1 MTQKYTIRLI
11 EAIDNKVIEAIIR
24 SCLIEYGAN
33 HEGTAWADEN
43 LGRFSEIYTSDEER
57 YWVAEDE
64 YGKLVGGVGIG
75 RLDDKYDVCE
85 LQKMYLLPEARGT
98 GLANEL
104 ILTALNHAKKYYKR
118 CYLETLP
125 NMIAAQRFYKKHGF
139 VKADKAPVT
148 TEHFMCDVR
157 LIKDL

>member
-1 MTQKYTIRLI
+1 MERKYIIRLI
-11 EAIDNKVIEAIIR
+11 EKRDDKVIESIIR

-43 LGRFSEIYTSDEER
+43 LGRFSEIYVSDGER

-64 YGKLVGGVGIG
+64 RGTVVGGVGIG
-75 RLDDKYDVCE
+75 RLEGADGVCE
-85 LQKMYLLPEARGT
+85 LQKMYVLPEARGT
-98 GLANEL
+98 GIANEL
-104 ILTALNHAKKYYKR
+104 MLTALTYAKKYYKQ

-125 NMIAAQRFYKKHGF
+125 NMHRAQRFYEKHGF
-139 VKADKAPVT
+139 VKVDKPPVT

-157 LIKDL
+157 LIRDL

>member
-1 MTQKYTIRLI
+1 MAQGYTIRLI
-11 EAIDNKVIEAIIR
+11 EATDNKIVEHIIR

-33 HEGTAWADEN
+33 HEGTAWADVN
-43 LGRFSEIYTSDEER
+43 LGRFSEIYVSDDER

-64 YGKLVGGVGIG
+64 CGVVVGGVGIG
-75 RLDDKYDVCE
+75 RLPGSDDICE

-98 GLANEL
+98 GIADKLM
-104 ILTALNHAKKYYKR
+104 LTALMHAKKYYKK

-125 NMIAAQRFYKKHGF
+125 NMLRAQRFYEKHGF
-139 VKADKAPVT
+139 TKIDTPPVT

-157 LIKDL
+157 LIRDL